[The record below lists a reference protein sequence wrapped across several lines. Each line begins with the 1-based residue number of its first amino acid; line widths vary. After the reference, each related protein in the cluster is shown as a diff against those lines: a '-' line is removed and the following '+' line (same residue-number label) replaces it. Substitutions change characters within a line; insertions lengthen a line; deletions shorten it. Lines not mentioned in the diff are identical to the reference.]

1 LILRDIVTQIRKLG
15 KMMKKVALVLVAL
28 IAALHFYIA
37 WFEMFA
43 WTSRG
48 PSVFDTF
55 PPELFEQTIQMAANQ
70 GIYNAFLA
78 VGLVWSLLIKEEKW
92 QFNVA
97 ICFLAFV
104 AVAGVVA
111 AITVALKSGLPQLV
125 PASIAMALLLLSR
138 KRS

>member
-1 LILRDIVTQIRKLG
+1 
-15 KMMKKVALVLVAL
+15 MKNAGLTLVAL

-48 PSVFDTF
+48 PNVFDTF

-78 VGLVWSLLIKEEKW
+78 VGLVWSLFIREEKW
-92 QFNVA
+92 QFNIAACFLIFVA
-97 ICFLAFV
+97 I
-104 AVAGVVA
+104 AGVVA
-111 AITVALKSGLPQLV
+111 AMTVALKSGLPQFV
-125 PASIAMALLLLSR
+125 PASIALTLLILSR
-138 KRS
+138 RKSPPS

>member
-1 LILRDIVTQIRKLG
+1 
-15 KMMKKVALVLVAL
+15 MKKIALVLVAL

-48 PSVFDTF
+48 PSVFATF
-55 PPELFEQTIQMAANQ
+55 PPELFEETIQMAANQ

-92 QFNVA
+92 QFNIAV
-97 ICFLAFV
+97 CFLTFV
-104 AVAGVVA
+104 ATAGIVA
-111 AITVALKSGLPQLV
+111 AITVALKSGLPQFV
-125 PASIAMALLLLSR
+125 PATIALTLLFVSKR
-138 KRS
+138 KNATS

>member
-1 LILRDIVTQIRKLG
+1 MKKLG
-15 KMMKKVALVLVAL
+15 LALVAL

-48 PSVFDTF
+48 PKVFESF
-55 PPELFEQTIQMAANQ
+55 PQELFEPTIQMAANQ

-78 VGLVWSLLIKEEKW
+78 VGLTWALFIKDQNW
-92 QFNVA
+92 QFNIAV
-97 ICFLAFV
+97 CFLGFV

-111 AITVALKSGLPQLV
+111 SMTVEIATGLPQLI
-125 PASIAMALLLLSR
+125 PAALALVLLFAS
-138 KRS
+138 KGKGAPG

>member
-1 LILRDIVTQIRKLG
+1 MRIA
-15 KMMKKVALVLVAL
+15 ALVLIAL

-48 PSVFDTF
+48 PVVFDMF
-55 PPELFEQTIQMAANQ
+55 PPELFEQTIQLAANQ

-78 VGLVWSLLIKEEKW
+78 VGLVWSLLIKDHKW

-97 ICFLAFV
+97 VCFLGFV
-104 AVAGVVA
+104 AVAGIVA
-111 AITVALKSGLPQLV
+111 ALTVALKSGLPQFV
-125 PASIAMALLLLSR
+125 PASIALVLLFFSR
-138 KRS
+138 KTHAAS